1 MSPSNPP
8 EKSAKEIA
16 GEECSPK
23 KGEAFADNPG
33 KLFARELNTEEAIVE
48 SFSPKPREDCSL
60 KKTAKQISAEPFFL
74 AKEGNK
80 QS

>member
-1 MSPSNPP
+1 MQKQIGSPP
-8 EKSAKEIA
+8 
-16 GEECSPK
+16 
-23 KGEAFADNPG
+23 
-33 KLFARELNTEEAIVE
+33 T
-48 SFSPKPREDCSL
+48 PREDCSL